1 MPALRAARPD
11 DLPVAHCVLAGST
24 LRVGNPPER
33 ALTALGRRA
42 RERHGEFC
50 AYRCGVRLRGA
61 ANRRL
66 PPGDRRALRSSI
78 EAARRAGGLAVTR
91 DRPRL
96 RGGACRAS
104 RKTGSD
110 GCNSQEHDENQ
121 SWDSCAPSGARAEH
135 FHARSI
141 LNSLLTN
148 ENGGWRAPLTPAPA
162 PRRTCWRLRR
172 RPESASRAA
181 RVGRYR

>member
-1 MPALRAARPD
+1 
-11 DLPVAHCVLAGST
+11 
-24 LRVGNPPER
+24 
-33 ALTALGRRA
+33 
-42 RERHGEFC
+42 
-50 AYRCGVRLRGA
+50 
-61 ANRRL
+61 
-66 PPGDRRALRSSI
+66 
-78 EAARRAGGLAVTR
+78 
-91 DRPRL
+91 L

-162 PRRTCWRLRR
+162 PRRTCPR
-172 RPESASRAA
+172 EQVKAA
-181 RVGRYR
+181 PNTKSTLDRILGR

>member
-104 RKTGSD
+104 WKAGGD
-110 GCNSQEHDENQ
+110 GRNHHEHHKNQ
-121 SWDSCAPSGARAEH
+121 GWDSCAPSCARTEH
-135 FHARSI
+135 LHARSI
-141 LNSLLTN
+141 RSSLLTN
-148 ENGGWRAPLTPAPA
+148 ENGGWRAPLTHAPA
-162 PRRTCWRLRR
+162 PRRRN
-172 RPESASRAA
+172 
-181 RVGRYR
+181 